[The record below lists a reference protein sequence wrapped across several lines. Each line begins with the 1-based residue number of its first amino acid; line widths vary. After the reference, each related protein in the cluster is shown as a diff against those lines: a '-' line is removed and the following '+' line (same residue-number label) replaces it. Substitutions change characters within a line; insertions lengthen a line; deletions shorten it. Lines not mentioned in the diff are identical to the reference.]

1 MSGMMRRYRKQAE
14 WLRENGYDP
23 SPRDHES
30 MVCACGYEG
39 TPELVLRFSEV
50 DETPDDNDLFVCPEC
65 GDA

>member
-30 MVCACGYEG
+30 MLCACGYSG
-39 TPELVLRFSEV
+39 PPKYALRFSEV
-50 DETPDDNDLFVCPEC
+50 DETPDDHDLFVCPEC